1 MLRTKMVAADFID
14 LKVRELKRERD
25 YLNGRIGCMQSW
37 FNKMKR
43 NLEDGGPHIP
53 ARHEAL
59 LMFGPRMYLNLNQ
72 IGTMDLKEFK
82 EHRQE
87 ILDEYLHLRV
97 PAASAELDYYK
108 QPAAMWR
115 EFQDQLSLK
124 KINMHFLKIKI
135 EGLVLL
141 RDRISVGIKFLER
154 LSTARIYMGCGDA
167 DFGSFRD
174 IGIGD
179 DMDIDD

>member
-1 MLRTKMVAADFID
+1 
-14 LKVRELKRERD
+14 
-25 YLNGRIGCMQSW
+25 
-37 FNKMKR
+37 
-43 NLEDGGPHIP
+43 
-53 ARHEAL
+53 
-59 LMFGPRMYLNLNQ
+59 
-72 IGTMDLKEFK
+72 MDLKEFK

-167 DFGSFRD
+167 GT
-174 IGIGD
+174 
-179 DMDIDD
+179 